1 MHLVSVYMRFGDAG
15 ITSEDKRFTDIE
27 EAP

>member
-15 ITSEDKRFTDIE
+15 ISNVDKRYTDIE